1 MKFKIVELLFCGG
14 GVERKE
20 GDKFN
25 KYLMAVA
32 IYFIIVFYFKKIV
45 SLEKKRL
52 MSTSVKKGEFSAK
65 NPNENE
71 D

>member
-1 MKFKIVELLFCGG
+1 MKFKIVEFLFCGG

-25 KYLMAVA
+25 KYLMVVV

-52 MSTSVKKGEFSAK
+52 MLMSLKIR
-65 NPNENE
+65 
-71 D
+71 

>member
-1 MKFKIVELLFCGG
+1 MKFNIVELLFCGG

-52 MSTSVKKGEFSAK
+52 MSTSLKIR
-65 NPNENE
+65 
-71 D
+71 